1 MNTTEQTPAPWRS
14 RWYSAAKRFG
24 IAAFASIVLTVSG
37 LYIGIGSVVF
47 FVLPIVAAVWGFFSP
62 APYDERPSVAAKVG
76 VVALG
81 AFGLHWLWFV
91 VVSFLAMH
99 AAFFGTSGRL
109 DADVFDPADAPAWSV
124 LLECVPAGATDLRW
138 EGNSAG
144 LGGYEKLQCRA
155 REEDFLALAK
165 EKGVELRRDDRS
177 FNANTNTASMV
188 NVFNFPI
195 PPDAP
200 VPEHFWFHAWLQSNF
215 GGRYFV
221 FDIDRGILYGKYS
234 SN

>member
-24 IAAFASIVLTVSG
+24 IAAFASIILTVSG
-37 LYIGIGSVVF
+37 LNVGIGGIVF
-47 FVLPIVAAVWGFFSP
+47 VSLPILAAVWGFVNP
-62 APYDERPSVAAKVG
+62 ATYGERPTVGDRIGVA
-76 VVALG
+76 ALG
-81 AFGLHWLWFV
+81 AFGLLWLTFV
-91 VVSFLAMH
+91 VVAILAAY
-99 AAFFGTSGRL
+99 AAFHGTDGRL

-124 LLECVPAGATDLRW
+124 LLACVPAGATDLRW
-138 EGNSAG
+138 EGNSARF
-144 LGGYEKLQCRA
+144 GGYEKLQCRA

-188 NVFNFPI
+188 NVFDFPI

-200 VPEHFWFHAWLQSNF
+200 APDHFWFHAWLQSNF
-215 GGRYFV
+215 GGRYLV